1 MPECWFSMLPDAGPC
16 DGRLRRC
23 HLIPKNK
30 LAQEFPNGAIWPV
43 GEGWP
48 AKRAP
53 ALEVLR
59 EFGPA
64 GFGMSLREL
73 QADPRCW
80 VWGCGGP
87 MGPGGHHGQFKP
99 DGPRPIARH
108 RLPPGLEEFA
118 AELGLE
124 WWLDYTYGPRW
135 DEAEHPRP
143 GGECRA

>member
-1 MPECWFSMLPDAGPC
+1 VPECWFSMLPDAGPC
-16 DGRLRRC
+16 DGRLVRC
-23 HLIPKNK
+23 HLIPRQK
-30 LAQEFPNGAIWPV
+30 I
-43 GEGWP
+43 
-48 AKRAP
+48 KR
-53 ALEVLR
+53 ESRGNLR
-59 EFGPA
+59 ADGTA
-64 GFGMSLREL
+64 ASLN
-73 QADPRCW
+73 DPRCW

-87 MGPGGHHGQFKP
+87 MGLGGHHGQFKP
-99 DGPRPIARH
+99 DGPRLIARH

>member
-16 DGRLRRC
+16 DGRLVRC
-23 HLIPKNK
+23 HLIPKQK
-30 LAQEFPNGAIWPV
+30 IRQSI
-43 GEGWP
+43 
-48 AKRAP
+48 AP
-53 ALEVLR
+53 ALPAMPGMDEMRRALR
-59 EFGPA
+59 TT
-64 GFGMSLREL
+64 
-73 QADPRCW
+73 QDDPRCW

-99 DGPRPIARH
+99 DGPRPIPRH

-135 DEAEHPRP
+135 DEAE
-143 GGECRA
+143 RAAREAHDDVPLEGR